1 MKAKSVLDLQACLT
15 TVLVCM
21 LASVTALAQTYSV
34 NWSAVDGGGGTS
46 TGGVYTVSGTIGQ
59 PDAGKLAGSN
69 YTLEGGFWG
78 IVGAVQ
84 TPGAPY
90 AYTSLRGENVT
101 INGHG
106 LYYYD
111 TVSSVAQMQA
121 NDLADELNENPD
133 GDRGVNHRGQIEK
146 TKDGRQCRPASSRWC
161 RCAARPPGW
170 AARR

>member
-1 MKAKSVLDLQACLT
+1 
-15 TVLVCM
+15 M

-78 IVGAVQ
+78 VVGAVQ

-90 AYTSLRGENVT
+90 LWVTRTPTNTVYVWWAVSGTSWQLQATTNLVVGGST
-101 INGHG
+101 WSGCSYFTNG
-106 LYYYD
+106 
-111 TVSSVAQMQA
+111 A
-121 NDLADELNENPD
+121 NYVHVED
-133 GDRGVNHRGQIEK
+133 
-146 TKDGRQCRPASSRWC
+146 
-161 RCAARPPGW
+161 PPLGNKFY
-170 AARR
+170 RLTQ